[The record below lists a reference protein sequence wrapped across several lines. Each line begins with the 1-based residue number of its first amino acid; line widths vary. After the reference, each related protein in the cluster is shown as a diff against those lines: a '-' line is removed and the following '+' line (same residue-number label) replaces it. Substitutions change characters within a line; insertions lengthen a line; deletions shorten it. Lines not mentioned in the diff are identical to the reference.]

1 MAIEPSEEP
10 PSYLNENERQLLKRF
25 LVLIRDNYRKAD
37 KATFF
42 MERRAGVT
50 NSCAVYNL
58 RDVLSHFATFLD
70 PGTPPEDR
78 PDQLASAEEHLRRAI
93 IEPYEIGLASLI
105 ERLEPL
111 YQKYKA
117 RLLPV
122 KDRYTALSTA
132 PNQIQLDKVLAEVN
146 DMVQKGKN
154 AKANNRWDADWE
166 AGVQA
171 LPEAYEMLASL
182 HSEIESRWYIFE
194 QIERDAADHL
204 ALARQNRKQTAL
216 TVWGIAAT
224 VLMGVLAIVVAYLLS
239 TR

>member
-1 MAIEPSEEP
+1 MVTELPEEP
-10 PSYLNENERQLLKRF
+10 LSHMNEDERELLMRF

-42 MERRAGVT
+42 MERRAGVM
-50 NSCAVYNL
+50 NPCAIYNL

-70 PGTPPEDR
+70 PKTPPEDR

-111 YQKYKA
+111 YQNYKA
-117 RLLPV
+117 RLVPV
-122 KDRYTALSTA
+122 KDRHIALSTA
-132 PNQIQLDKVLAEVN
+132 PNQVQMDKALGEVN
-146 DMVQKGKN
+146 DLVQKGKN
-154 AKANNRWDADWE
+154 AKANNRWDAEWE
-166 AGVQA
+166 AGVKA

-182 HSEIESRWYIFE
+182 HSEMESKWYIFE
-194 QIERDAADHL
+194 QIERDS
-204 ALARQNRKQTAL
+204 ARDLERAKQNKKQTAL
-216 TVWGIAAT
+216 TVWGIVAT
-224 VLMGVLAIVVAYLLS
+224 ILVGALAIAVTYLIS